1 MHLNLQN
8 KTEIVSPPGRSID
21 WSNYEQIKDYVP
33 MTFKLYLEMI
43 NEYLIS
49 KAEVI
54 GDPLLLQ
61 KLKEREEN
69 EQIIQELIEENDES
83 EIQSKYEKT
92 VSENSM
98 IGMKVLPDQ
107 TDNQNLINSLQA
119 YMSKIE
125 NPYEDEKYPEKS
137 KNSLS

>member
-1 MHLNLQN
+1 
-8 KTEIVSPPGRSID
+8 
-21 WSNYEQIKDYVP
+21 
-33 MTFKLYLEMI
+33 MI